1 MTIEYPKRWEPLL
14 NYQWFL
20 QRTDLYVL
28 IEELQDILSE
38 HFSNVSIS
46 KQRIEE
52 NEKEK
57 YNTFIFYM
65 RRGYPIDKN
74 DDTVLVSMFSC
85 YIVLSDIY
93 LNTESRTYNIIVKTH
108 GDTIS
113 WNEFR
118 VNERL
123 EVFRGIVADIQEYE
137 GSQD

>member
-1 MTIEYPKRWEPLL
+1 MSKEYPERWDSLL
-14 NYQWFL
+14 NYQWVL

-46 KQRIEE
+46 KQRTEDTS
-52 NEKEK
+52 NVKC
-57 YNTFIFYM
+57 NTFIFYM

-108 GDTIS
+108 GDIIS
-113 WNEFR
+113 WKEFR

-137 GSQD
+137 SS

>member
-28 IEELQDILSE
+28 IEEFQDILSE

-46 KQRIEE
+46 KLRIED
-52 NEKEK
+52 NTKDK
-57 YNTFIFYM
+57 CNTFIFYM

-108 GDTIS
+108 GDVIS
-113 WNEFR
+113 WKEFR
-118 VNERL
+118 INERL
-123 EVFRGIVADIQEYE
+123 EAFRDIVADLQEYE
-137 GSQD
+137 SS